1 MPDAVTYVGR
11 HASSCGYCGSAG
23 ETSCSDGAVAHALAA
38 STYGALID
46 DGWRRSGRWLYKPAL
61 EASCCAQRTIRVRC
75 ESFAPSKSQRKV
87 MRRLETF
94 LRTTAEEEKEE
105 DDAGTAA
112 AAKTGERTKTYAVT
126 TARSTFVEEEFAL
139 WKKYQAAI
147 HGDDPSELTRSSYER
162 FLVHS
167 PFAAEPAGQDT
178 PSTGYGA
185 FHQQYRIDGVLVA
198 VGVVDILPKC
208 LSSKYFFWDPAYA
221 HLSLGKVSA
230 LEEIDFVLRERRDRR
245 LRDFEYYYMGYYI
258 HDCAKMRYKA
268 EYAPSE
274 IRCETT
280 GRWARVD
287 DPDVRARLDADA
299 RCARLF
305 DDDVAP
311 LPRVVCPLA
320 QSLVGVFCRG
330 ELIAALKYAD
340 LDDFFHRFGL
350 HPSPRARERF
360 KAEQREWC
368 ARGGAAATNIMNLVD
383 IERGLLRDEEE
394 EEEEEEASED
404 DDDAFDDDDDD
415 DDVEEE

>member
-1 MPDAVTYVGR
+1 MPDAVTYCGR
-11 HASSCGYCGSAG
+11 HASSCGYCGRAG
-23 ETSCSDGAVAHALAA
+23 ETSSSDGAVAHALAA
-38 STYGALID
+38 STYGELID

-75 ESFAPSKSQRKV
+75 EEFAPSKSQRKV

-94 LRTTAEEEKEE
+94 LRATERERER
-105 DDAGTAA
+105 DGSGTKAA
-112 AAKTGERTKTYAVT
+112 AAAAGERTKTYAVT

-139 WKKYQAAI
+139 WKRYQAAI

-167 PFAAEPAGQDT
+167 PFDDELAGPTT

-208 LSSKYFFWDPAYA
+208 LSSKYFFYEPAYA

-230 LEEIDFVLRERRDRR
+230 IEEINFVLGERRERRCP
-245 LRDFEYYYMGYYI
+245 DFEYYYMGYYI
-258 HDCAKMRYKA
+258 HDCKKMRYKA

-274 IRCETT
+274 ILCATT
-280 GRWARVD
+280 GRWTRVD

-299 RCARLF
+299 GAPRLF
-305 DDDVAP
+305 ADDVAP
-311 LPRVVCPLA
+311 LPRVVCPLD
-320 QSLVGVFCRG
+320 QSLIGVILRG
-330 ELIAALKYAD
+330 ELIAAIEYAQ

-350 HPSPRARERF
+350 RAPPRARASF
-360 KAEQREWC
+360 KDEQAEWC
-368 ARGGAAATNIMNLVD
+368 ARGGAAGMKIMNLVD
-383 IERGLLRDEEE
+383 IERRLLRDEEE
-394 EEEEEEASED
+394 DEEEDENDDAFRD
-404 DDDAFDDDDDD
+404 DDDEDDA
-415 DDVEEE
+415 